1 MLSPLNSGLTLIFR
15 AGNLYPKLC
24 EPWQMRSNC
33 PILDL
38 QTAIALF
45 SGPDY
50 SATAGPDYAGVHFC

>member
-24 EPWQMRSNC
+24 QPGQIQSIC
-33 PILDL
+33 PILDF

-50 SATAGPDYAGVHFC
+50 SAAAGPDHAGVHFC